1 MQIMKR
7 RLSGL
12 SGRYDRAIWIRL
24 IGTALTT
31 VANFMIRPFMVLYL
45 YDKLEGSVLLPMLI
59 VGLQP
64 LTSMF
69 VGLWGGGLADRYGRK
84 PLMVGA
90 LVVNMAAMAGFV
102 FAEELWHFAL
112 FSILNGVGMSLFY
125 PAANAQVADIVA
137 PERRA
142 EVFAALHAALNVGA
156 AFGPALGL
164 LVFSWEPKVV
174 FALSAATFAAYVLLV
189 ARYIPETLP
198 ARTAGAGG
206 TNGGATAAGGAGGT
220 NGGATAASGACG
232 TNGVAEA
239 AGGAGGTNGAAANGG
254 SGAPAAPARLTLR
267 GHGLLFALTGLTLP
281 ISLLYAQVETV
292 LPLHLQTTFA
302 DDYKLILTTMLSLN
316 GLTVMLLQIP
326 VARWTESW
334 ATHRVVLLSYGLL
347 ACVALG
353 YGFAPWFALLL
364 VAELLFSVGE
374 MLSGPHLQKAVSL
387 IAPEDMRG
395 RYFSVYSMNWQLSRG
410 LGPVAF
416 GVVFERYG
424 GAAAFAVIAA
434 LLVVSGGAQWRLV
447 RGIAKP
453 RAAGADPAAL
463 KAAAGA

>member
-1 MQIMKR
+1 MKFAKR
-7 RLSGL
+7 SLSGL
-12 SGRYDRAIWIRL
+12 TGRYDRAILIRL

-64 LTSMF
+64 LTSAF
-69 VGLWGGGLADRYGRK
+69 IGLWGGGLADRYGRK

-90 LVVNMAAMAGFV
+90 LVVNMAAMAGFA

-164 LVFSWEPKVV
+164 LVFSWEPKIV
-174 FALSAATFAAYVLLV
+174 FAFSAATFAAYLLLV
-189 ARYIPETLP
+189 VRYIPETLP
-198 ARTAGAGG
+198 ARAAGSDVDAAVG
-206 TNGGATAAGGAGGT
+206 GGASRP
-220 NGGATAASGACG
+220 AT
-232 TNGVAEA
+232 
-239 AGGAGGTNGAAANGG
+239 
-254 SGAPAAPARLTLR
+254 PARLTFR
-267 GHGLLFALTGLTLP
+267 GHGLLFALTGLALP

-292 LPLHLQTTFA
+292 LPLHLQTSFA
-302 DDYKLILTTMLSLN
+302 ADYKVILTTMLSLN
-316 GLTVMLLQIP
+316 GLTVMLLQVPI
-326 VARWTESW
+326 ARRTEHW

-364 VAELLFSVGE
+364 VAELLFSLGE

-416 GVVFERYG
+416 GFIFELYG
-424 GAAAFAVIAA
+424 GEAAFAVIAG
-434 LLVVSGGAQWRLV
+434 LLVVSGGAQYALV
-447 RGIAKP
+447 RAISKP
-453 RAAGADPAAL
+453 RSAAADASVPKPAAE
-463 KAAAGA
+463 A

>member
-174 FALSAATFAAYVLLV
+174 FALSAVTFAAY
-189 ARYIPETLP
+189 
-198 ARTAGAGG
+198 
-206 TNGGATAAGGAGGT
+206 
-220 NGGATAASGACG
+220 
-232 TNGVAEA
+232 
-239 AGGAGGTNGAAANGG
+239 
-254 SGAPAAPARLTLR
+254 
-267 GHGLLFALTGLTLP
+267 
-281 ISLLYAQVETV
+281 
-292 LPLHLQTTFA
+292 
-302 DDYKLILTTMLSLN
+302 
-316 GLTVMLLQIP
+316 
-326 VARWTESW
+326 
-334 ATHRVVLLSYGLL
+334 
-347 ACVALG
+347 
-353 YGFAPWFALLL
+353 
-364 VAELLFSVGE
+364 
-374 MLSGPHLQKAVSL
+374 
-387 IAPEDMRG
+387 
-395 RYFSVYSMNWQLSRG
+395 
-410 LGPVAF
+410 
-416 GVVFERYG
+416 
-424 GAAAFAVIAA
+424 
-434 LLVVSGGAQWRLV
+434 
-447 RGIAKP
+447 
-453 RAAGADPAAL
+453 
-463 KAAAGA
+463 

>member
-1 MQIMKR
+1 MRKGWAAK
-7 RLSGL
+7 LA
-12 SGRYDRAIWIRL
+12 GRYDLAIWIRL
-24 IGTALTT
+24 AGTALTT

-64 LTSMF
+64 LTSMLI
-69 VGLWGGGLADRYGRK
+69 GLWGGGLADKYGRK

-90 LVVNMAAMAGFV
+90 LAVNMAAMAGFV

-125 PAANAQVADIVA
+125 PAANAQIADIVA

-156 AFGPALGL
+156 AFGPVLGL
-164 LVFSWEPKVV
+164 LIFTWQPKVV
-174 FALSAATFAAYVLLV
+174 FALSAVTFVAYLLLV
-189 ARYIPETLP
+189 VRYVPETLP
-198 ARTAGAGG
+198 AKPP
-206 TNGGATAAGGAGGT
+206 
-220 NGGATAASGACG
+220 
-232 TNGVAEA
+232 
-239 AGGAGGTNGAAANGG
+239 GAA
-254 SGAPAAPARLTLR
+254 GAPADNAPAACLTFR
-267 GHGLLFALTGLTLP
+267 GHGLLFAITGLAMP

-292 LPLHLQTTFA
+292 LPLHLQSTFA
-302 DDYKLILTTMLSLN
+302 DNYRSILTTMLTLN
-316 GLTVMLLQIP
+316 GLVVMLLQIP
-326 VARWTESW
+326 VARRTESW
-334 ATHRVVLLSYGLL
+334 ATHRVVLLSYGLF
-347 ACVALG
+347 AAVAVG

-364 VAELLFSVGE
+364 FAELLFTFGE
-374 MLSGPHLQKAVSL
+374 MLSGPHLQKAVSM

-416 GVVFERYG
+416 GFVFELYG
-424 GAAAFAVIAA
+424 GTAAFAVIAG
-434 LLVVSGGAQWRLV
+434 LLVVAGAAQYAIV

-453 RAAGADPAAL
+453 KAVAASKPALKPAAE
-463 KAAAGA
+463 A